1 MDEEVRAADS
11 KETEAATD
19 PVTSEY
25 GKEMLRSYALRESAR
40 YFQGKSAEKVE
51 LSPVLYLEP
60 EGASV
65 EFRIGITTKYILKD
79 IPEFVQ
85 QFHRHARVSY
95 GKKLEFLHDRSA
107 FSHDSLAMLD
117 FCVHMVEELERLKQ
131 RATHQSEREMIQRM
145 MDEMRS
151 R

>member
-1 MDEEVRAADS
+1 
-11 KETEAATD
+11 
-19 PVTSEY
+19 
-25 GKEMLRSYALRESAR
+25 MLRSYALRESAR

-95 GKKLEFLHDRSA
+95 GKKLEVLFMTEARSVMTA
-107 FSHDSLAMLD
+107 SPCWIFA
-117 FCVHMVEELERLKQ
+117 C
-131 RATHQSEREMIQRM
+131 IWW
-145 MDEMRS
+145 RS
-151 R
+151 WNG